1 MEKEKSMLEMLKQMN
16 ITMLEMDKILGSV
29 QQTQNEMQ
37 KEMSQ
42 RFDAVETRLES
53 VETSFESVETRLESV
68 ETHLVIVENTVK
80 SLGEM
85 FEHTVKNQLE
95 SDEKLHKTIM
105 YLTHKVTEHDK
116 EIFNMNNKHI

>member
-85 FEHTVKNQLE
+85 FEHTVKIELE

-105 YLTHKVTEHDK
+105 YLTNKVTEHDK